1 MRSYGFRT
9 PPMTIWRTLL
19 LSFLA
24 VSLLPTTG
32 ITLLTFD
39 QTRKALE
46 AEIARNLLA
55 EASAVMERIDWM
67 LFERL
72 ENVRTWTQL
81 EVMQELRIGDID
93 KRVSHAL
100 ADLKAGYG
108 VYAQLFCTA
117 ADGQVVAA
125 SDPHTFGQQVPTQ
138 PPWLAAALPEG
149 TVLLDPLSFSA
160 PAAHLRLHATI
171 ADMFQHGK
179 TIGTLYALF
188 DWTEIPPPAAR
199 FAAKS
204 CARLLAA
211 CGAGAAHPP
220 GDHNSRWSSLRDG
233 RSLGRIRALPRI
245 PGLPGIWLVYAGDS
259 THTPGLYAGL
269 AGRILVPPAVDLHWS
284 DCGRGFVPHRLE
296 DCPSHLATG
305 PL

>member
-1 MRSYGFRT
+1 
-9 PPMTIWRTLL
+9 MTIWRTLL

-55 EASAVMERIDWM
+55 EAAAVMERIDWM

-108 VYAQLFCTA
+108 VYAQLCCTA

-125 SDPHTFGQQVPTQ
+125 SDTHTLGEQVSAQ
-138 PPWLAAALPEG
+138 SSWLADALPDG
-149 TVLLDPLSFSA
+149 TVLLDSLSFYATSA
-160 PAAHLRLHATI
+160 PLLLYSYFMYHL
-171 ADMFQHGK
+171 
-179 TIGTLYALF
+179 
-188 DWTEIPPPAAR
+188 
-199 FAAKS
+199 
-204 CARLLAA
+204 C
-211 CGAGAAHPP
+211 
-220 GDHNSRWSSLRDG
+220 
-233 RSLGRIRALPRI
+233 
-245 PGLPGIWLVYAGDS
+245 
-259 THTPGLYAGL
+259 
-269 AGRILVPPAVDLHWS
+269 
-284 DCGRGFVPHRLE
+284 
-296 DCPSHLATG
+296 
-305 PL
+305 